1 MYMFSQFVF
10 SFFAT
15 WGFCILFQVPKK
27 SVVYSCITGA
37 IGWCVYIVFKDAT
50 SSNPLANFLAAVTIG
65 LLGEFFAR
73 LEKRP
78 VTIYVIPG
86 IIPLVPGYG
95 IYLAMVNLINNDFYA
110 SMKAATDAILV
121 SAAISLGI
129 ILVSS
134 IFRTIKKYKPKRIA
148 K

>member
-1 MYMFSQFVF
+1 MYLFYQFVF

-27 SVVYSCITGA
+27 SIFYSCLTGA
-37 IGWCVYIVFKDAT
+37 IGWCIFIVFKNST
-50 SSNPLANFLAAVTIG
+50 NSNPLANFMAAVTIG

-73 LEKRP
+73 LQKNP
-78 VTIYVIPG
+78 VTMYVIPG

-110 SMKAATDAILV
+110 SIKSTTDAILV

-134 IFRTIKKYKPKRIA
+134 IFRTIKKKK
-148 K
+148 KK